1 MKFSLQHIRKLL
13 YPLILTI
20 GGILSSYGQ
29 NFNYSGYIYG
39 TKEIGVQGIAV
50 KLYARTSGNSA
61 VTAGSEQFG
70 VTNGSTFLARNVFN
84 ASPNNS
90 TTYN

>member
-1 MKFSLQHIRKLL
+1 MKFSLQHILKLL

-29 NFNYSGYIYG
+29 TFNYSGYIYG

-50 KLYARTSGNSA
+50 KLYTRTSGNSA
-61 VTAGSEQFG
+61 VTAGSEQ
-70 VTNGSTFLARNVFN
+70 
-84 ASPNNS
+84 
-90 TTYN
+90 